1 MTRSIILRPQAERD
15 IAAIFDWYES
25 QQAGLGAQFL
35 SHLREPLEAIAAHP
49 ESAPLIYKN
58 IRRAILSK
66 FPYLVFY
73 IVETSQVVVLAVL
86 HSSRNPAVYPRR

>member
-58 IRRAILSK
+58 IRL
-66 FPYLVFY
+66 Y
-73 IVETSQVVVLAVL
+73 IRGGNSRTPGL
-86 HSSRNPAVYPRR
+86 HRRP